1 MVEQNAARE
10 GRAGCR
16 EAGRMF
22 SVREGSVGA
31 RLTLLLPTVGIGL
44 GLALLLAAFVLG
56 PVPAGFL
63 LADLVL
69 TGIFAGIGLVAARI
83 VLRPL
88 APVAELLATLGTAAG
103 TRAAG
108 PNDQPESMLRALT
121 AIRAALAETTRLRAA
136 LDAAGATQREAT
148 RNALLETCQLVEADL
163 EATARSVEAGGERV
177 AEGVGQLLEA
187 LGVVREQT
195 EAVATASERASE
207 NATTVASATEQLTAS
222 GAEIARQADRSS
234 NVARTAV
241 ARAEAAAAAVRAM
254 QNATTQIGDIVKL
267 ISNIASQTNL
277 LALNATIEAA
287 RAGEAGKGF
296 AVVASEVKS
305 LSNQTRNAT
314 EDISRQ
320 IAAVQETVHG
330 SVTAIQSIIE
340 VIQEIDQ
347 AAAATAAAV
356 DEQAAANNEIGRT
369 AADVA
374 GGAASVARTVSA
386 ISDRADRISELAGG
400 VERRVTETRAAIADL
415 KRRLVIVLR
424 QSIAGDRRGSDRLP
438 CSLPMTLEI
447 AGRTFAGRALD
458 LSLEG
463 MLAEST
469 GLPSLREGARL
480 TVALDGVGRLPC
492 MAVGMSG
499 LGLHL
504 TFDTLDAE
512 MMARLE
518 IRYAALRQA
527 DQRFIDQAQQLA
539 GAIGA
544 GFAAALARGEIA
556 EADLFSAAL
565 EPAGTAD
572 GELPR
577 FTAPF
582 GRVAERL
589 LPALQ
594 EPVLQ
599 LDRRVLFCVAAF
611 RTGFVPT
618 HHRATPEQGGRLYD
632 DRYGLAAA
640 RTTRPFMLQAYQHAD
655 AGGAPVDCKEAD
667 APILVNGRHWGA
679 VRLCWRV
686 SAQ

>member
-1 MVEQNAARE
+1 
-10 GRAGCR
+10 
-16 EAGRMF
+16 MF
-22 SVREGSVGA
+22 SLQEGSVGA
-31 RLTLLLPTVGIGL
+31 RLTVLLPGVGIGL
-44 GLALLLAAFVLG
+44 GLAVALAAVLL
-56 PVPAGFL
+56 VPDPGAFL
-63 LADLVL
+63 LADSAL
-69 TGIFAGIGLVAARI
+69 TALFAGLGLLAARAL
-83 VLRPL
+83 LRPL
-88 APVAELLATLGTAAG
+88 KPVAELLATLGREAG
-103 TRAAG
+103 TSATG
-108 PNDQPESMLRALT
+108 PNDQPEALLRRLT
-121 AIRAALAETTRLRAA
+121 AIRAALAETARLRTALGAA
-136 LDAAGATQREAT
+136 AEAQREAT

-195 EAVATASERASE
+195 ESVASASERASE

-234 NVARTAV
+234 MVARTAV
-241 ARAEAAAAAVRAM
+241 ARAEAAAGAVRAM

-287 RAGEAGKGF
+287 RAGDAGKGF

-305 LSNQTRNAT
+305 LSNQTRTAT

-356 DEQAAANNEIGRT
+356 DQQAAANNEIGRT

-400 VERRVTETRAAIADL
+400 VEKRVTETRAAIADL

-438 CSLPMTLEI
+438 CSLPASLEI
-447 AGRTFAGRALD
+447 AGRIFAGRALD

-469 GLPSLREGARL
+469 RLPALREGTRL
-480 TVALDGVGRLPC
+480 IVVLDGVGRLPG
-492 MAVGMSG
+492 MAVGVSG

-504 TFDTLDAE
+504 TFDTLDGE
-512 MMARLE
+512 TMARLE
-518 IRYAALRQA
+518 ARYAALREH
-527 DQRFIDQAQQLA
+527 DQSFIDKAQEVA

-565 EPAGTAD
+565 EPAVTGD
-572 GELPR
+572 GDLPR

-582 GRVAERL
+582 GRLAEKL
-589 LPALQ
+589 LPGLQ

-599 LDRRVLFCVAAF
+599 HDPRVLFCIAAF
-611 RTGFVPT
+611 RTGYVPT

-640 RTTRPFMLQAYQHAD
+640 RTTRPFMLQAYQHAG

-679 VRLCWRV
+679 VRLCWLV
-686 SAQ
+686 SEP